1 MSLPLL
7 RRAPRHS
14 LWKLGHIP
22 CRALWGM
29 AKPHV
34 CSRLGREIKACQE
47 KPGHG
52 GGVGTGRDGMNK
64 RRVQTKSGLLGFI
77 HHQQQSGWS
86 FLIKMQGTMW
96 RRGKNAEPLS
106 LHRFRLPPPTVHMLS
121 KIYSPF
127 SSFPFISA
135 PTRCDGPFDSVML
148 ALSF

>member
-77 HHQQQSGWS
+77 HHQQQSFRS
-86 FLIKMQGTMW
+86 FLMKMQGTMW

-106 LHRFRLPPPTVHMLS
+106 LHMVQFPPLTVHMLS
-121 KIYSPF
+121 KIYLPF
-127 SSFPFISA
+127 SPSYFVWSC
-135 PTRCDGPFDSVML
+135 TRWRLWFSHAG
-148 ALSF
+148 ALDF